1 MKMRLKVKLKKIV
14 HTILTAN
21 ASPHE
26 VALGCAVGIFVAFVP
41 IVPVQT
47 VLLFP
52 LMIFIPRLNRA
63 LTYGVS
69 WVMNPFTIV
78 PIYVIEFWTGR
89 LFFPDTGRINAEVLT
104 SLIHNQAFG
113 KLWHTGYS
121 VVFALLTGGLIWAVF
136 LSLLTYFSIFSL
148 LKWREKR
155 GDCHKT
161 DH

>member
-1 MKMRLKVKLKKIV
+1 MRFKVRLKKIV

-21 ASPHE
+21 ASPPE

-47 VLLFP
+47 ALLFP
-52 LMIFIPRLNRA
+52 LILFIPRLNRA

-89 LFFPDTGRINAEVLT
+89 LFFPDTGQINTRVIT
-104 SLIHNQAFG
+104 SMVQQQAFG
-113 KLWHTGYS
+113 KLWHTGS
-121 VVFALLTGGLIWAVF
+121 GVVFALLTGGLIWAVF
-136 LSLLTYFSIFSL
+136 LSLLTYFSIFFL

-155 GDCHKT
+155 GDRPKP